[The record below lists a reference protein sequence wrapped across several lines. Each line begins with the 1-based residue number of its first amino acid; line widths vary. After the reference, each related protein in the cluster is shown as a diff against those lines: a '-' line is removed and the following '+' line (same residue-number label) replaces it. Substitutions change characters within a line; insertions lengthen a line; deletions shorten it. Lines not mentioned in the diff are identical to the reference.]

1 MTLQDMIN
9 LYNKYNKAD
18 KMIYGFIYNHKVYYT
33 NHSSGLCLSRQSSN
47 KGGNIT
53 LRYRPTKN
61 DKMQALNNA
70 TFLISEQDFIK
81 LINNSKYN
89 KGEIFEK
96 LITESYNQKW
106 YKDSVP
112 FYQGGDLTVNNITY
126 QIKFQ
131 GATYCTE
138 KKLLEL
144 EGVK

>member
-33 NHSSGLCLSRQSSN
+33 NHSNGLCLSRQSSN
-47 KGGNIT
+47 KGGNIA
-53 LRYRPTKN
+53 LRYRPTKS

-81 LINNSKYN
+81 LVNNSKYN

-96 LITESYNQKW
+96 LITELYNQKW

-112 FYQGGDLTVNNITY
+112 FYQGSDLTVNNISY

-131 GATYCTE
+131 GATYCTD

>member
-33 NHSSGLCLSRQSSN
+33 NHSNGLCLSRQSSN

-53 LRYRPTKN
+53 LRYRPTKS
-61 DKMQALNNA
+61 DKMQALDKA
-70 TFLISEQDFIK
+70 TFLISEQDFIE
-81 LINNSKYN
+81 LVNNSKYN

-96 LITESYNQKW
+96 LITELYNQVW

-112 FYQGGDLTVNNITY
+112 FYQGSDLIVDNISY